1 MLGLRAIP
9 IAVIEYLV
17 RSGLC
22 RSKTEATSDVLN
34 SIGITENTLKGWQQ
48 RLLRAAQF
56 DLELRTI
63 AIVAAEVKKAR
74 ERVKTTPELRLCIEK
89 NDLHFGLCALD
100 AVRDRLKELDAHR
113 GQPAALR
120 RGVGKFAFCPPSP
133 PVHHAINRM
142 PAIKPEGGWLAMT
155 KDNNLQSRASMR
167 RFINW
172 AEVKSRVSPQPEHRL
187 GGGSTR
193 GVSLRLYKSLSGR
206 VAWLD
211 HEIKYGLAPSYS

>member
-1 MLGLRAIP
+1 MLRLVAPLKRARDTVSALVHRIGGETAHSTAAVGLIGAYTTVQELAVFTQDPYLTVLATALGQLRFGQVHPWLSPPKVSVHPKESASEVLGLRAIP

-34 SIGITENTLKGWQQ
+34 SIGITENTLKGWRRQQ

-113 GQPAALR
+113 GQPTGFEE
-120 RGVGKFAFCPPSP
+120 RGG
-133 PVHHAINRM
+133 
-142 PAIKPEGGWLAMT
+142 
-155 KDNNLQSRASMR
+155 
-167 RFINW
+167 
-172 AEVKSRVSPQPEHRL
+172 
-187 GGGSTR
+187 
-193 GVSLRLYKSLSGR
+193 
-206 VAWLD
+206 
-211 HEIKYGLAPSYS
+211 